1 MTKHITELDTLYA
14 DVFKN
19 MTIAD
24 RIKYCKSLIDTT
36 QTFLMKN
43 SQFLNDNIKAKSN
56 EIVLAA
62 QAELKELSKLDKKN
76 NKK

>member
-1 MTKHITELDTLYA
+1 MTKHITPLDTLYA

-19 MTIAD
+19 MTVEE
-24 RIKYCKSLIDTT
+24 RTEYCKSLIEKT
-36 QTFLMKN
+36 QTFLSKN
-43 SQFLNDNIKAKSN
+43 SQFLTDNIKERSY

-62 QAELKELSKLDKKN
+62 QTELKELSKLDKKN

>member
-24 RIKYCKSLIDTT
+24 RIEYCKSLINTT

-62 QAELKELSKLDKKN
+62 QAELKELSKLDKKH